1 MDRQQVIDEAVRR
14 MVDYF
19 QPEQIWLFGS
29 TARGEARPDSD
40 LDFLV
45 VVPDDQPDER
55 YWHVYQ
61 SLIGIGVPIDVVPM
75 TRSGF
80 EKRRDWIMS
89 LPAICLRE
97 GKLLYDSRPQAA

>member
-29 TARGEARPDSD
+29 TARGDARPDSD

-45 VVPDDQPDER
+45 VVPDDQPNER
-55 YWHVYQ
+55 FFYVQ
-61 SLIGIGVPIDVVPM
+61 RRLCGLGIETDVVPM
-75 TRSGF
+75 TRSAF
-80 EKRRDWIMS
+80 EARRNWLMS

-97 GKLLYDSRPQAA
+97 GKLLYDSRPKAA